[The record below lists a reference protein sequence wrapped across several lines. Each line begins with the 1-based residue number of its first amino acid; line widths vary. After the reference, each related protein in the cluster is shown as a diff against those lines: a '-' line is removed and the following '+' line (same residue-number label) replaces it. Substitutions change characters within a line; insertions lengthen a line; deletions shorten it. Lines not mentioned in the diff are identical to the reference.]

1 LRRIIAANRLLAN
14 AEAANRLAE
23 LSQSNLVSPAARM
36 LAFEALTEWL
46 APGAREPVHGRVI
59 DIDAKTRDEKLWKRA
74 LTLSLPALATHS
86 PDEELRGK
94 ARELAGKVGIELDST
109 TALRTAMDTNA
120 NASERASCLRLL
132 AQEHHPQLANAVD
145 AALMSQNPKL
155 RAAARGVFAKD
166 NATKAIPLLQQAV
179 LHGEVVEQQE
189 AIATLASIQDISAA
203 NVLKP
208 LAEQLAQGTLAPSLQ
223 LEIIQA
229 CEIRKEPEFAQSL
242 ADWKKNSTSP
252 NSFPM
257 FNACVEGGNAEQGQR
272 IVAANSASQCL
283 RCHAIAGGGGH
294 AGPSLEGVATRY
306 DRRGLLE
313 SLVQPNAKLAAGFG
327 PVSAMPTMSVLLSPS
342 ELRDV
347 VAYLSTLQPTHQP

>member
-1 LRRIIAANRLLAN
+1 
-14 AEAANRLAE
+14 
-23 LSQSNLVSPAARM
+23 
-36 LAFEALTEWL
+36 
-46 APGAREPVHGRVI
+46 
-59 DIDAKTRDEKLWKRA
+59 
-74 LTLSLPALATHS
+74 
-86 PDEELRGK
+86 
-94 ARELAGKVGIELDST
+94 
-109 TALRTAMDTNA
+109 
-120 NASERASCLRLL
+120 
-132 AQEHHPQLANAVD
+132 
-145 AALMSQNPKL
+145 
-155 RAAARGVFAKD
+155 
-166 NATKAIPLLQQAV
+166 
-179 LHGEVVEQQE
+179 
-189 AIATLASIQDISAA
+189 
-203 NVLKP
+203 
-208 LAEQLAQGTLAPSLQ
+208 LQ

-257 FNACVEGGNAEQGQR
+257 FNVCVEGGNAEQGQR